1 VAKSELKNGGEFNIL
16 QCDLI
21 LANGQLNNLRSAV
34 VGLTIFESINQFAIT
49 GTITIQDS
57 YNLASYGPIIGQEYL
72 KLKIATPNL
81 KGGENTIDYSS
92 NPLLITAVDDREE
105 IGNGVQATT
114 MSFCSREF
122 VINQRARVRRTLVGS
137 YSDIVQTMVEND
149 LDSDKELYSEPSA
162 DKKKIVSPNVKP
174 FDVISIATKNAVS
187 EKFNQS
193 TYFFWESTSGFNFRS
208 LGDMYSQTPKMKYES
223 TLAGTRTQNG
233 VRDILAELGAIEAY
247 TITSSPDTVF
257 NYAEGI
263 FSSELI
269 VHDIISKSYQKHIYN
284 YSDNFSE
291 EQHLGTNPLAIN
303 DPDGISVSSFP
314 SKQYLK
320 PTVGVGTDQ
329 SFNDEFYQ
337 YAYGSNK
344 LELMQARKSQLSML
358 ESGLQMSI
366 NVVGTTV
373 VKAGDIVEIIIPS
386 ISVYKTTKNET
397 EDMLYNG
404 NFLIRSLRHDFDI
417 SNSKHRMS
425 MNVTKDA
432 ISK

>member
-1 VAKSELKNGGEFNIL
+1 
-16 QCDLI
+16 
-21 LANGQLNNLRSAV
+21 
-34 VGLTIFESINQFAIT
+34 
-49 GTITIQDS
+49 
-57 YNLASYGPIIGQEYL
+57 
-72 KLKIATPNL
+72 
-81 KGGENTIDYSS
+81 
-92 NPLLITAVDDREE
+92 
-105 IGNGVQATT
+105 
-114 MSFCSREF
+114 

-291 EQHLGTNPLAIN
+291 EQHLGTKPLAIN

-344 LELMQARKSQLSML
+344 LELLQARNSQLSMMD
-358 ESGLQMSI
+358 SALQLSI
-366 NVVGTTV
+366 DVVGTTV
-373 VKAGDIVEIIIPS
+373 VKAGDIVKITIPS
-386 ISVYKTTKNET
+386 VSAVKTTKNET